1 MGGKA
6 DAVLSDMAAATTGH
20 RQTDHLRTMA
30 LLEVALD
37 FSDQILQPG
46 GLFLAKA
53 FRGGAD
59 ANFMK
64 LLNQRFDKV
73 RYLKPD
79 ASRAESVETYLLAT
93 GFQPGEKDSDGVT
106 DE

>member
-1 MGGKA
+1 
-6 DAVLSDMAAATTGH
+6 
-20 RQTDHLRTMA
+20 
-30 LLEVALD
+30 
-37 FSDQILQPG
+37 
-46 GLFLAKA
+46 
-53 FRGGAD
+53 
-59 ANFMK
+59 MK

-93 GFQPGEKDSDGVT
+93 GFQPGEKDLDGVT